1 MIELVGGNDNA
12 SHKDAQKV
20 HECLSTIYA
29 LFVCFCGLVSGG
41 RPGCAST
48 DRTSIMFIVGTRECL
63 IDARFDIALG
73 LATHSGQLSNM
84 NGTKGAGRARFR
96 IAGAG
101 IVNRPGARLARDER
115 GSAAIEF
122 GLVAPAFLVLLLGIF
137 QMGIWMQAYNAMRNA
152 VTETARSVAVEYQ
165 TDNKLS
171 DTQIEATGLAV
182 ATTNPYLLDSGDIE
196 VEVTNPTTQTFTGA
210 RELELTLNYQLPT
223 FLDFAGIEGPEIS
236 YSRTIFVL
244 DE

>member
-1 MIELVGGNDNA
+1 MI
-12 SHKDAQKV
+12 S
-20 HECLSTIYA
+20 
-29 LFVCFCGLVSGG
+29 
-41 RPGCAST
+41 
-48 DRTSIMFIVGTRECL
+48 
-63 IDARFDIALG
+63 
-73 LATHSGQLSNM
+73 
-84 NGTKGAGRARFR
+84 
-96 IAGAG
+96 
-101 IVNRPGARLARDER
+101 PGARLARDEQ

-137 QMGIWMQAYNAMRNA
+137 QMGVWMQAYNAMRNA

-165 TDNKLS
+165 TDNRLT

-196 VEVTNPTTQTFTGA
+196 VEVTNPTNQTFAGA

-223 FLDFAGIEGPEIS
+223 FLDFAGIDGPEIS
-236 YSRTIFVL
+236 YSRTIFVI